1 MQNEIQ
7 TTNQNGLAIIANPA
21 QLIYLVEK
29 KCELSTASFLKE
41 NYSNNKIRLLK
52 SHEIYEDTIAMML
65 TKILALSGI
74 KGEVGEINVKD
85 INRFILTACADLT
98 LEDLYKAFELERYLV
113 YSEKTQHYNLFDTN
127 YFVAVIKK
135 YRIWKLTEIKTL
147 NIEPDKKKVEISE
160 DDKIQT
166 RNEYLKVVFDEIN
179 QKGNSS
185 EAYHLYKDL
194 EVKINALDES
204 KKQLYKEQLRIYEV
218 EEKAF
223 IRNKFGIDANS
234 HLMSLSLSLISK
246 TPLNIVLNRCMSI
259 LVSKYL
265 SKYKDDFNQFKKEI
279 QDEN

>member
-7 TTNQNGLAIIANPA
+7 IANQNGLALNIDPSDV
-21 QLIYLVEK
+21 IYSIEK
-29 KCELSTASFLKE
+29 KCELPTSSFLKE

-85 INRFILTACADLT
+85 INRFILTSCNDLT

-127 YFVAVIKK
+127 YFVAVIRK
-135 YRIWKLTEIKTL
+135 YKAWKVNELKTL
-147 NIEPDKKKVEISE
+147 NIQIDQKEVEISE
-160 DDKIQT
+160 EDKIQT
-166 RNEYLKVVFDEIN
+166 RNDYLKVVFDEIN
-179 QKGNSS
+179 QKGISS
-185 EAYHLYKDL
+185 ESYHLYKEL
-194 EVKINALDES
+194 EVKINASDET

-223 IRNKFGIDANS
+223 IRTKYGRDSSAHLID
-234 HLMSLSLSLISK
+234 LSSKLTSK

-259 LVSKYL
+259 LASKYL
-265 SKYKDDFNQFKKEI
+265 SKFKDDFYKFSNELK
-279 QDEN
+279 N